1 MQKQRV
7 KINFWWETEKKAKN
21 TVQGRIWEKVKG
33 EKVCEV
39 MILGADPN
47 FYFYCN
53 SDGRDGERNEYTL
66 RKSQVTLDH
75 LAMILNVNYFYIPT

>member
-1 MQKQRV
+1 M
-7 KINFWWETEKKAKN
+7 KINVWWWTEKKAKN
-21 TVQGRIWEKVKG
+21 TVQGGIWEKVKG

-53 SDGRDGERNEYTL
+53 SDGRDGLRNEYTL